1 METPSPLPISRSF
14 HRKIYHIQPDVPTYS
29 RTSPSRSSQLG
40 RSATTITL
48 QSLTPTISPSVFH
61 FGCSGL
67 RHHRILH
74 RHQHPVCQ
82 KNKANHTIPI
92 TLPNG
97 DTISSTHIALLPQKN
112 LTDASRRAH
121 IFLYIKKP
129 LISIGTLCDNNCIT
143 VFETNYVTIYD
154 KDTHQPVITGQRY
167 PVTTLY
173 VINMTATPTLMTEPT
188 FPDSFFA
195 NNIYETKT
203 KHELIMFYY
212 AACFSTSKIT
222 FIKVIKHNDFT
233 PWPVLTA
240 EFVAKYLPKNRD
252 YCQRPHNCFQGNQLH
267 TT

>member
-1 METPSPLPISRSF
+1 MDVADSGTTGHYITSDTLCVNKTRSN
-14 HRKIYHIQPDVPTYS
+14 
-29 RTSPSRSSQLG
+29 
-40 RSATTITL
+40 
-48 QSLTPTISPSVFH
+48 
-61 FGCSGL
+61 
-67 RHHRILH
+67 
-74 RHQHPVCQ
+74 HP
-82 KNKANHTIPI
+82 IPI